1 MSLPEMVIRYRHD
14 EGDTC
19 TGEILL
25 RWEDGSFPAQQL
37 HAIDRIGFNRMMGTV
52 SEELNKHKVSKLI
65 MERTDRGGLKPFVF
79 DNPTVELLRS
89 DPVSV
94 IRLMNIPPIHIDLR
108 KEKPAPLTPI
118 FVAGHDALANGFGDE
133 VYARVRG
140 TGGTAE
146 LECPCCGLWSTVDT
160 EFVFNCKKKCKLTM
174 PVRFTEK
181 WAVVKVEDLLGLKLD
196 RYYLPREWN
205 KSHGWITRAD
215 LEALFEQ
222 WKKEKMS

>member
-19 TGEILL
+19 TGELLL
-25 RWEDGSFPAQQL
+25 RWADGSLPGEQL
-37 HAIDRIGFNRMMGTV
+37 HELTRVVFNKMMGMV
-52 SEELNKHKVSKLI
+52 SDELRKHQVSKLI

-108 KEKPAPLTPI
+108 KGKPAPLTPI
-118 FVAGHDALANGFGDE
+118 FTAGHDTLSHGFGDE
-133 VYARVRG
+133 VYVKLRKGEV
-140 TGGTAE
+140 
-146 LECPCCGLWSTVDT
+146 ECPCCGMWSPVDT
-160 EFVFNCKKKCKLTM
+160 SFVFGCKKKCKLM
-174 PVRFTEK
+174 IPMRFTEK
-181 WAVVKVEDLLGLKLD
+181 WGVVKVQDLLTFNLD
-196 RYYLPREWN
+196 RYYLPRDWN
-205 KSHGWITRAD
+205 KSNGWITRAD

-222 WKKEKMS
+222 WKKEKTS